1 MTLCCRFC
9 GAEHSGVNARCRDC
23 GLATEAIP
31 SSLGPGRPEEEIV
44 YEVADWPAHARV
56 ALGTTLSDRG
66 IPWRWEPGLA
76 LVVRE
81 TDDEAVEE
89 LLDDLEDEALEEAD
103 PEVEEAEE
111 EAHAAMG
118 DLFVAA
124 DRLMHEPWDES
135 AADDLVEAA
144 GAVEASVPPY
154 GMAVETWVQIQEMAR
169 MVRGDLE
176 AAAEDVVAQDA
187 RALRE
192 VLRRYV

>member
-1 MTLCCRFC
+1 MALCCRFC
-9 GAEHSGVNARCRDC
+9 GAEHSGVNARCPDC
-23 GLATEAIP
+23 GLAPEASVP
-31 SSLGPGRPEEEIV
+31 TLAPGRPEEEVV

-56 ALGTTLSDRG
+56 VLGTTLSDRG
-66 IPWRWEPGLA
+66 IPWRWDRGLE

-89 LLDDLEDEALEEAD
+89 LLDELEDEALEEID
-103 PEVEEAEE
+103 PETEAAEE
-111 EAHAAMG
+111 DAHEAMG

-135 AADDLVEAA
+135 AAEDLLDAA
-144 GAVEASVPPY
+144 GVVEASVPPY
-154 GMAVETWVQIQEMAR
+154 GMAAETWVRIQEMAKT
-169 MVRGDLE
+169 VRTDLDTAGE
-176 AAAEDVVAQDA
+176 EVVAQDA